1 MKADN
6 RLTIIPA
13 IDLRGGS
20 CVRLTQGRKEE
31 VSVYHADPV
40 AVALEFQK
48 SGATMLHVVDLDGA
62 FAETDSPNRQV
73 LRKIIAATAMPI
85 QFGGGLRTI
94 QDIQD
99 VLEAGVARV
108 VIGTLAA
115 DSPAIVKTLVQTFGS
130 SRITVG
136 IDARDGRVLT
146 RGWEAETSITAVDFA
161 RTVANFEV
169 ERIVYTDVSRDGM
182 LTGLNVEETCRI
194 AGETGL
200 KVTASGGVSS
210 LADLRS
216 LKSVEDSGIDSVIV
230 GKALYEGR
238 FSLQDAIA
246 AVRD

>member
-1 MKADN
+1 MKANN

-20 CVRLTQGRKEE
+20 CVRLSQGRKKETTVYDTDP
-31 VSVYHADPV
+31 VSVAIK
-40 AVALEFQK
+40 FQK
-48 SGATMLHVVDLDGA
+48 SGARVLHIVSLDGA
-62 FAETDSPNRQV
+62 FAETNSPNLQV

-94 QDIQD
+94 EDIQD

-115 DSPAIVKTLVQTFGS
+115 ESPDSLKELVRMFGS
-130 SRITVG
+130 SRIAVG

-146 RGWEAETSITAVDFA
+146 RGWEAETSMTAVGFA
-161 RTVANFEV
+161 RTVTSFGI
-169 ERIVYTDVSRDGM
+169 ERVVYTDVSRDGM
-182 LTGLNVEETCRI
+182 LIGLNVNETVRI
-194 AGETGL
+194 ARETGL

-210 LADLRS
+210 LEDLLS
-216 LKSVEDSGIDSVIV
+216 LKLVADSGVDSVIV

-246 AVRD
+246 VARE